1 MSALTQILSNK
12 MMVEHIARFTLVP
25 SAGGVFEFSVNGE
38 LLFSK
43 KQLGRHAE
51 PNELLNHLQRY
62 MERMNG

>member
-12 MMVEHIARFTLVP
+12 TMVEDIARFTLVP

-51 PNELLNHLQRY
+51 PNELLNHLQDY